1 MILSTKQKQIMDM
14 ESRLMVAKREG
25 GGNGMNGEF
34 GGGRCKLLL
43 LEWMGSEVLLYSTGK
58 YVQYLDGR

>member
-1 MILSTKQKQIMDM
+1 
-14 ESRLMVAKREG
+14 MVAKREG